1 MSGMSSSLV
10 HRENVYAEDR
20 KTSGHRADERGDLVS
35 YEYSFSGPDLRQV
48 KDVCVSL
55 GGKRV
60 LDHLSF
66 NIRDVHRPGMQQGQ
80 VVALLGPS
88 GAGKTTLFRRIA
100 GLDKV
105 DSGTILIGPNGLP
118 TEAGLVGVVM
128 QQYRLRNNRSVL
140 GNMLVA
146 GQQAGLS
153 AKAAQ
158 AKAKS
163 LLDTFDLYDRAYD
176 WPAALSGGQ
185 RQRVAIAQQLMCSDH
200 MLLMDEPFSG
210 LDPKQKKVACNLIS
224 SVAAL
229 HEENTIVIVTHDIEA
244 AVKICD
250 QVLVIGQDPKDK
262 VAGARIVA
270 DIDLKERGIAWR
282 PDNEALPI
290 FSQTV
295 RELKALF

>member
-1 MSGMSSSLV
+1 MSEKG
-10 HRENVYAEDR
+10 
-20 KTSGHRADERGDLVS
+20 
-35 YEYSFSGPDLRQV
+35 YEYSFSGPDLLRV

-55 GGKRV
+55 GGKRI

-66 NIRDVHRPGMQQGQ
+66 AVRDVHRPGFQQGQ

-88 GAGKTTLFRRIA
+88 GCGKTTLFRRIA

-105 DSGTILIGPNGLP
+105 DSGQILIGPSGLP

-128 QQYRLRNNRSVL
+128 QQYHLLNHRSVL

-146 GQQAGLS
+146 GRQAGLS
-153 AKAAQ
+153 AHAAQ

-185 RQRVAIAQQLMCSDH
+185 RQRIAIAQQLMCSEH

-210 LDPKQKKVACNLIS
+210 LDPKQKEVACALIS
-224 SVAAL
+224 RVASM
-229 HEENTIVIVTHDIEA
+229 HEENTILIVTHDVES

-250 QVLVIGQDPKDK
+250 EILVIGRRDPKDR
-262 VAGARIVA
+262 ASGSHIRAT
-270 DIDLKERGIAWR
+270 IDLKERGIAWR
-282 PDNEALPI
+282 TDNEMLPE
-290 FSQTV
+290 FNRTV
-295 RELKALF
+295 REIKALFQTL